1 MSCVFFT
8 TKSWVT
14 STRNDTHVPGWWCR
28 VESKVWAKNQMFNV
42 QFFHNVTEKNC
53 AINQKKEKKQ
63 KNIPCPL
70 SGSTVYEKFWSEVL
84 RRSVFFLFLFRSQ
97 SPVEVS
103 PESHVDSCLFSSVG
117 CLNLRLARQA
127 DIHHTAVVAKS
138 CYFCFAARRSDSAS
152 SVLHYSPSRH
162 FGLGTCGAVPVGVDW
177 GELW

>member
-1 MSCVFFT
+1 MCFLLLKVEWRQRVTIHMFRADGAEWSPKSELKTKCLMCNFFT
-8 TKSWVT
+8 TWLRKIVRSI
-14 STRNDTHVPGWWCR
+14 R
-28 VESKVWAKNQMFNV
+28 
-42 QFFHNVTEKNC
+42 
-53 AINQKKEKKQ
+53 KKKKKQ

-103 PESHVDSCLFSSVG
+103 PESHVDSRLFSSVG